1 MNIDLSEA
9 NYTEI
14 LGVLIGAYCAV
25 YGNEFHRK
33 YQRLLKHGLRVNG
46 EVIEIVG
53 KTRWGVNDR
62 FATTY
67 YPIIRYETNDG
78 PVAMKYDFI
87 KSNPSIYKQ
96 WETVSV
102 IYDPKDHKNF
112 ILENASSRISGP
124 LLMLIGFGAI
134 ITAVVFYIFDPR
146 SVIRF

>member
-1 MNIDLSEA
+1 MNINLSEA
-9 NYTEI
+9 NYTEV
-14 LGVLIGAYCAV
+14 LGVLIGTYCAV
-25 YGNEFHRK
+25 LGNGFYRK

-46 EVIEIVG
+46 EVIEVVG
-53 KTRWGVNDR
+53 NTRWGINDR

-78 PVAMKYDFI
+78 PVVMKYDFV

-96 WETVSV
+96 WETVAV

-112 ILENASSRISGP
+112 VLENTSSGISGP

-134 ITAVVFYIFDPR
+134 ITAVIFYILDPAR
-146 SVIRF
+146 IIRF